1 MSCKD
6 CKLCFD
12 KKESKRDEV
21 HRNSSVPEETKNSPA
36 GQADECGGR
45 KRMRILLMGNPNVGK
60 SVFFSRLTGVHALSS
75 NYPGTTVGFTQ
86 GLIKHKDICA
96 DLIDV
101 PGAYTLDP
109 TNEAEEIARRIIEEG
124 ADKVILVIDA
134 TALERNLVMSLQVLS
149 YHIPVIVALNM
160 TDEAR
165 HKGILLNV
173 ERLEEEL
180 GVPIY
185 QTVATTG
192 RGISDLVD
200 NLDRARISPIEAMT
214 KEERWQKIGKII
226 AGVQTV
232 THRHHTLLDRI
243 EDISAHPVIGVL
255 LGFFV
260 LALSFTLIR
269 FVGEGLINYIFDPIF
284 ENLWLPFLEKLSG
297 LFGDGYLRTLLI
309 GKLFDGSIDLE
320 QSMGVLSTGFYVEFG
335 MVLPYIIAF
344 YAVLSFLEDFGYL
357 PRLAVVFD
365 ALLHRFGIHGY
376 AIIPT
381 LLGFGC
387 NVPGILATRVLESE
401 RERFIAAT
409 LISVGVP
416 CVSIQAMLAST
427 LGGFGMWY
435 VGAVY
440 FILFIVWLILGRLM
454 HLTLSGY
461 SPELIVEIPPYR
473 LPSFKAWMNKLWFRI
488 KDFFFE
494 ATPLVLGGILLVNIL
509 DTIGLLEWI
518 GNILAPFFQTVLGLP
533 AATAVPVV
541 MGLFRKDIAMG
552 LLIPLD
558 LTAQQML
565 VAVIVLSMTFPC
577 IATFV
582 VMWKELGVRRMLQSS
597 ALMLSA
603 ALITGAVRNLILNV
617 L

>member
-6 CKLCFD
+6 CGLCPGG
-12 KKESKRDEV
+12 KEPP
-21 HRNSSVPEETKNSPA
+21 RNP
-36 GQADECGGR
+36 

-60 SVFFSRLTGVHALSS
+60 SVFFSRLTGVHAISS

-86 GLIKHKDICA
+86 GLLKHKDICA

-101 PGAYTLDP
+101 PGAYTLEP
-109 TNEAEEIARRIIEEG
+109 TNEAEEIARRILAEG
-124 ADKVILVIDA
+124 ADKVILVLDA
-134 TALERNLVMSLQVLS
+134 TALERNLVMALQVLEKQ
-149 YHIPVIVALNM
+149 IPVIIALNM

-165 HKGILLNV
+165 HKGILLDV
-173 ERLEEEL
+173 DKLQRAL

-192 RGISDLVD
+192 RGMSDLAD
-200 NLDRARISPIEAMT
+200 NLDKAEVSPLEAMS
-214 KEERWQKIGKII
+214 KEERWQRIGEII
-226 AGVQTV
+226 AEVQTV
-232 THRHHTLLDRI
+232 THRHHTLLDRV
-243 EDISAHPVIGVL
+243 EDVSAHSMTGGL
-255 LGFFV
+255 MGLAV

-269 FVGEGLINYIFDPIF
+269 FVGEGLITYIFDPIF
-284 ENLWLPFLEKLSG
+284 ENWWLPLLEQLNAA
-297 LFGDGYLRTLLI
+297 LGDGHLRSLLI
-309 GKLFDGSIDLE
+309 GKLIDGSIDLE

-344 YAVLSFLEDFGYL
+344 YAILSFLEDFGYL

-416 CVSIQAMLAST
+416 CVSIQAMLSST
-427 LGGFGMWY
+427 LGVFGMRY
-435 VGAVY
+435 VAAVY
-440 FILFIVWLILGRLM
+440 IILFVVWLILGRLM
-454 HLTLSGY
+454 HITLSGF

-473 LPSFKAWMNKLWFRI
+473 LPSFKAWMSKLWFRI
-488 KDFFFE
+488 KDFFLE

-509 DTIGLLEWI
+509 DMAGVLQWV
-518 GNILAPFFQTVLGLP
+518 GGALAPFFQKVLGLP
-533 AATAVPVV
+533 AQTAVPIV

-552 LLIPLD
+552 LLIPLE
-558 LTAQQML
+558 LTAHQTL
-565 VAVIVLSMTFPC
+565 VAVIVLAMTFPC

-582 VMWKELGVRRMLQSS
+582 VLWKELGVRRMLESS
-597 ALMLSA
+597 AIMLGA
-603 ALITGAVRNLILNV
+603 AIITGAALNLLLN
-617 L
+617 LL

>member
-12 KKESKRDEV
+12 KKDSKRDEV
-21 HRNSSVPEETKNSPA
+21 HRNSSAPEETKNSPA

-603 ALITGAVRNLILNV
+603 ALITGAVLNLILNV

>member
-6 CKLCFD
+6 CKLCLEKND
-12 KKESKRDEV
+12 QKKDGAR
-21 HRNSSVPEETKNSPA
+21 RPA
-36 GQADECGGR
+36 SALEDVKDNHNDRACDCR
-45 KRMRILLMGNPNVGK
+45 KRIRILLMGNPNVGK

-86 GLIKHKDICA
+86 GLIKHGDICG

-109 TNEAEEIARRIIEEG
+109 TNEAEEIARRIIGEG

-134 TALERNLVMSLQVLS
+134 TALERNLVMALQVLA
-149 YHIPVIVALNM
+149 YHIPTVAALNM

-165 HKGILLNV
+165 HKGILLDV
-173 ERLEEEL
+173 KKLEDEL

-192 RGISDLVD
+192 SGISALVEG
-200 NLDRARISPIEAMT
+200 LEKARVSPIEPMT
-214 KEERWQKIGKII
+214 KEERWQKIGEII

-243 EDISAHPVIGVL
+243 EDISARPVIGGL
-255 LGFFV
+255 MGFLV

-269 FVGEGLINYIFDPIF
+269 FVGEGLISYIFDPIF
-284 ENLWLPFLEKLSG
+284 ENFWLPLLEKLSG
-297 LFGDGYLRTLLI
+297 LFGDGYLRALLI

-387 NVPGILATRVLESE
+387 NVPGILATRVLESK

-409 LISVGVP
+409 LISVGGP

-427 LGGFGMWY
+427 LGGFGMRY

-440 FILFIVWLILGRLM
+440 LILFIVWLILGRLM

-473 LPSFKAWMNKLWFRI
+473 LPSPKAWMSKLWFRI
-488 KDFFFE
+488 KDFFLE

-509 DTIGLLEWI
+509 DTVGLLEWI
-518 GNILAPFFQTVLGLP
+518 GDALAPFFQTVLGLP
-533 AATAVPVV
+533 PATAVPVV

-552 LLIPLD
+552 LLIPLE

-597 ALMLSA
+597 AIMLSA
-603 ALITGAVRNLILNV
+603 ALITGAALNLILNA